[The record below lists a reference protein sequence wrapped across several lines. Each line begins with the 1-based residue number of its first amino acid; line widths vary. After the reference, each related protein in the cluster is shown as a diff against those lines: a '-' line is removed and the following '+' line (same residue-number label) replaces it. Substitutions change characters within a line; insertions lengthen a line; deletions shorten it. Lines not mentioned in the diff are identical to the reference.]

1 MNDIAWETF
10 KKVSDQK
17 VLENALLWSKHSL
30 EIYPNNPFYM
40 ETYASLLYKLDR
52 KKEAIDKEKE
62 ALRYANKKNGNLYKM
77 MENKL
82 RKMKAGE
89 ITWLSVNDGN

>member
-1 MNDIAWETF
+1 
-10 KKVSDQK
+10 
-17 VLENALLWSKHSL
+17 
-30 EIYPNNPFYM
+30 M
-40 ETYASLLYKLDR
+40 ETYANLLYKLNRTD
-52 KKEAIDKEKE
+52 EAIAKEKE

-89 ITWLSVNDGN
+89 RTWISENSGD